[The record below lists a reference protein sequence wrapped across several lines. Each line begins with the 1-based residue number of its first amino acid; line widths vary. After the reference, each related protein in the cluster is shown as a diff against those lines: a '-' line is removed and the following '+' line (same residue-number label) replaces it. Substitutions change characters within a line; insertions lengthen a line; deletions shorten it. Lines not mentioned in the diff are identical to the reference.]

1 MYDMT
6 NIVLG
11 LTAIERWGA
20 TRHLEPRTA
29 PYHRFVLVGVVVM
42 LVLFALLVAIS
53 YWRHRQSQDQAQKPE
68 TFAENAERRGLSVR
82 ERQILLAM
90 ALRSGLAHTHEI
102 FRDLDGLN
110 RGMAQLL
117 EECAQ
122 TRTPQEID
130 DLKVEIA
137 RIRLKLGFDKA
148 SVGGGGPVRE
158 RTSSRD
164 IPVGVKLELTG
175 RSAGRAV
182 TLRTEVLRNDEV
194 EIAVALPAPLES
206 SAGDSWLARYCAGMS
221 AWEFRTSTVSCAGK
235 TLVLSH
241 SNDVH
246 FINRRRFERVA
257 VHTPALLA
265 HLPFLRS
272 DAAGEEPPVF
282 VESTATELA
291 GPGLRLE
298 TTLQVQVDDRILVV
312 LRLPDFGPSKA
323 SGSNDEFGRAEGADA
338 AAAGVRTVTAVGRVK
353 HGRDIEHGVAIPDA
367 IDRVWEGSPQRD
379 FRARAAG
386 ALSIAIEL
394 TGLSD
399 EEIEEL
405 VSVTSR
411 LLSREREEQDVMG
424 SAAPEPI
431 APVATAR

>member
-1 MYDMT
+1 MYGMT
-6 NIVLG
+6 DIVLG
-11 LTAIERWGA
+11 LTALERWGA

-29 PYHRFVLVGVVVM
+29 PYHWFVLVGVVVM

-53 YWRHRQSQDQAQKPE
+53 YWRHRQSQGAAQTPE
-68 TFAENAERRGLSVR
+68 TFADNAERRGLSVR
-82 ERQILLAM
+82 ERQILLAT
-90 ALRSGLAHTHEI
+90 ALRSGLPHTYEI
-102 FRDLDGLN
+102 FHDLDGLN
-110 RGMAQLL
+110 RGMARLL

-130 DLKVEIA
+130 ELKAEIA

-148 SVGGGGPVRE
+148 VAGGGGSVRE

-164 IPVGVKLELTG
+164 VPVGVRLELTG
-175 RSAGRAV
+175 RSAGRAI

-241 SNDVH
+241 SHDVH

-257 VHTPALLA
+257 VHTPVLLA

-272 DAAGEEPPVF
+272 DAAGGEAPVF

-298 TTLQVQVDDRILVV
+298 TTLQMQVDDRILVV
-312 LRLPDFGPSKA
+312 LRLP
-323 SGSNDEFGRAEGADA
+323 EGADA
-338 AAAGVRTVTAVGRVK
+338 APAGVRTVAAVGRVK
-353 HGRDIEHGVAIPDA
+353 HGRDVERGGAIPDA

-379 FRARAAG
+379 LHARAAG
-386 ALSIAIEL
+386 RLSVAVEL
-394 TGLSD
+394 TGLND

-405 VSVTSR
+405 VSITSR
-411 LLSREREEQDVMG
+411 LLSRGREAQDARAD
-424 SAAPEPI
+424 AAPEPI
-431 APVATAR
+431 APVATAT

>member
-1 MYDMT
+1 MYDRT
-6 NIVLG
+6 DIVLG

-29 PYHRFVLVGVVVM
+29 PYHWFVLVGVVVM
-42 LVLFALLVAIS
+42 LVLFALLLAIS
-53 YWRHRQSQDQAQKPE
+53 YWRRRQSQGMAQTPE
-68 TFAENAERRGLSVR
+68 TFADNAERRGLSVR

-90 ALRSGLAHTHEI
+90 ALRSGLPHTYEI
-102 FRDLDGLN
+102 FHDLDGLN

-130 DLKVEIA
+130 DLKAEIA
-137 RIRLKLGFDKA
+137 RIRLKLGFDKISA
-148 SVGGGGPVRE
+148 GGGGPVRE

-194 EIAVALPAPLES
+194 EIAVTLPALLES

-257 VHTPALLA
+257 VRTPALLA
-265 HLPFLRS
+265 HLPLLRS
-272 DAAGEEPPVF
+272 DAAGGEAPVF

-298 TTLQVQVDDRILVV
+298 TTLQMQVDDRILVV
-312 LRLPDFGPSKA
+312 FRLPDFGELS
-323 SGSNDEFGRAEGADA
+323 RAEGADA
-338 AAAGVRTVTAVGRVK
+338 APAAVRTVAAVGRVK
-353 HGRDIEHGVAIPDA
+353 HGRDVEHGRAIPDA
-367 IDRVWEGSPQRD
+367 IDQVWEGSPQRD
-379 FRARAAG
+379 LHARAAG
-386 ALSIAIEL
+386 LLSIAVEL
-394 TGLSD
+394 TGLND

-411 LLSREREEQDVMG
+411 LLSRERETHDVMVG
-424 SAAPEPI
+424 AAQEPT